1 MKRRGGC
8 LGYGPSWYTG
18 LVRDVFRVIPYVFL
32 AISFCTPN
40 ELKGII
46 METVKATVILVAC
59 IGMLAV
65 LCLFAALSTYM
76 QPERWVDRRA
86 AN

>member
-1 MKRRGGC
+1 
-8 LGYGPSWYTG
+8 
-18 LVRDVFRVIPYVFL
+18 
-32 AISFCTPN
+32 
-40 ELKGII
+40 

-86 AN
+86 AH